1 MAAEGVVKD
10 VGEIHAR
17 LLDHRPVVQ
26 GEIKCFIREFEGKR
40 NHREEERLEAVL
52 GHAQQ
57 MGQTIPACTT
67 LLEDNL
73 AQVTANLRVATSMCE
88 KISETEEKM
97 AKADPLKNRREE
109 RKQEWDAFMS
119 DQFGRSAEVDREHEI
134 RCDKIT
140 EQHRLK
146 EELLKEGKVS
156 MP

>member
-1 MAAEGVVKD
+1 MAAEGIVKD

-40 NHREEERLEAVL
+40 NHREEERLESVL
-52 GHAQQ
+52 NHAQQ
-57 MGQTIPACTT
+57 MGHTIPACTR
-67 LLEDNL
+67 LMEDNL

-88 KISETEEKM
+88 KISETEEKL
-97 AKADPLKNRREE
+97 AKADPLKERRGE
-109 RKQEWDAFMS
+109 RQKEWDAFMS
-119 DQFGRSAEVDREHEI
+119 DQYGLSAEVDREHEI
-134 RCDKIT
+134 LSDKIR

-146 EELLKEGKVS
+146 EELLKEGQVS

>member
-26 GEIKCFIREFEGKR
+26 GEIKCFIREFER

-57 MGQTIPACTT
+57 MGQTIPACTM

-97 AKADPLKNRREE
+97 AKADPLKNRREG

-134 RCDKIT
+134 LCDKIT